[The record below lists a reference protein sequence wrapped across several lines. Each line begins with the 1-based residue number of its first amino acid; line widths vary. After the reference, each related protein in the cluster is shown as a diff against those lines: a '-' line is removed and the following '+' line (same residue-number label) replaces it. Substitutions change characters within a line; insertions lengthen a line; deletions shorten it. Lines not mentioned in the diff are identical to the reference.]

1 MIFKIVNKLNFIKRL
16 NKKRAVSIINLI
28 IALDE
33 ILWRIRLSIFI
44 FVLGKKNEFGK
55 ALFDLRKTGVAII
68 PNFYSDQKVEGIK
81 KKCLTLMNEIS
92 KNEIDKIDIEKV
104 TNQIKI
110 KGLHKLNKFFRDIGR
125 DIKMSII
132 TMAYHFSIS
141 RPYLIYN
148 LFHDGTISH
157 PIFLDNQKAKSE
169 TIAGTPHVDFYL
181 HKLRIC
187 LALENVN
194 DQNGPTVC
202 YKNSMHLNF
211 IKENHL
217 NLALENFEFHNDK
230 NRGHYVNEE
239 KIKNLENN
247 SKKFYVT
254 ANKGDLILIDLK
266 TVHHQTPLKQG
277 ERHFLW
283 FYF

>member
-1 MIFKIVNKLNFIKRL
+1 MIFRIVNKLNFIKNL
-16 NKKRAVSIINLI
+16 NKKKAVSVINVI

-33 ILWRIRLSIFI
+33 ILWRIRLAIFI
-44 FVLGKKNEFGK
+44 LFLGKKNKFGK
-55 ALFDLRKTGVAII
+55 ALFELRKTGVAII
-68 PNFYSDQKVEGIK
+68 PNFYSDQKVSIIK
-81 KKCLTLMNEIS
+81 KECFNLMDQISENKINEP
-92 KNEIDKIDIEKV
+92 NIEKV
-104 TNQIKI
+104 SNQIKI
-110 KGLHKLNKFFRDIGR
+110 KGLNELNKFFRDIGR

-132 TMAYHFSIS
+132 TIAYHLAIS

-148 LFHDGTISH
+148 LFHDGTCSH
-157 PIFLDNQKAKSE
+157 PIFLKDKKTESE
-169 TIAGTPHVDFYL
+169 TIAGVPHIDLYL

-194 DQNGPTVC
+194 NQNGPTVC

-217 NLALENFEFHNDK
+217 NLALEKFEFHNDK
-230 NRGHYVNEE
+230 YSGHYVNED
-239 KIKNLENN
+239 KINKLENN
-247 SKKFYVT
+247 SEKFRIT